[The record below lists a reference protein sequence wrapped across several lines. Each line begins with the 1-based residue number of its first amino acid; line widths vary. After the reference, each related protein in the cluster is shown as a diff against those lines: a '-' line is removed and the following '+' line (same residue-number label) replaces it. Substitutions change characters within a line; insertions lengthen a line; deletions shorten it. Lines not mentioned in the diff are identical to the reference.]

1 MLWIIVLLSLL
12 MLKVIAQYECTRIYL
27 KVLLLMGSGVVWDRR
42 SRAAVTIPGHIF
54 CGTY

>member
-1 MLWIIVLLSLL
+1 MLCIIVLLSFL
-12 MLKVIAQYECTRIYL
+12 MLKLIPQYECAVIYL

-54 CGTY
+54 CGRY